1 MKYLFIFFFLL
12 FTSHSFG
19 QVVMRDT
26 TIQWKH
32 FDYQLDQYYSLESY
46 STDEVVT
53 SSFEGIVLE
62 NKWVKVVL
70 IPEFGAR
77 IISYIYKPTGKE
89 QLYQNPIGV
98 PYNIGNGIFY
108 HDWLMVYGG
117 IFPTFPDPEHGKY
130 WNTPWDAQITNQ
142 SVDKVTVAM
151 SQLDTLNNPRHPGQY
166 SGITGISCRYIVS
179 LEANKPYFTVV
190 VELENDG
197 TADNYEYWTCITFA
211 PGSESGNTFTPAN
224 SEMIVPIEQYKMGWN
239 QGNWM
244 EGLDSVISTNGAYVM
259 EYDKLAHLS
268 NWEEMGIAYAY
279 PTLEDN
285 FYGVINHEN
294 EQGLFRLSSDQSKTP
309 GMKFWTWGNEQ
320 GLNADPNN
328 FYDDARP
335 YIELWSGVSNEF
347 FQKSHLG
354 ANEMVSWT
362 ETYLPTVGIADV
374 DYLSEDIAFTSALEG
389 TNLRTTAFYPLN
401 SATYEINISVDK
413 ATESLYSAIEEIVAS
428 PTKAFSIN
436 LDLNSFE
443 LDGALA
449 EIEVELLQNGELVH
463 VEFFNYKENIVA
475 NGAIQPIDPE
485 LFLRNQS
492 IHLVFE
498 SSQARQVAVYDAS
511 GKMLSNILP
520 FYQSVEIPY
529 SKSGLYILRVVEGNR
544 VWTKKLLIR

>member
-1 MKYLFIFFFLL
+1 
-12 FTSHSFG
+12 
-19 QVVMRDT
+19 
-26 TIQWKH
+26 
-32 FDYQLDQYYSLESY
+32 
-46 STDEVVT
+46 
-53 SSFEGIVLE
+53 
-62 NKWVKVVL
+62 
-70 IPEFGAR
+70 
-77 IISYIYKPTGKE
+77 
-89 QLYQNPIGV
+89 
-98 PYNIGNGIFY
+98 
-108 HDWLMVYGG
+108 
-117 IFPTFPDPEHGKY
+117 
-130 WNTPWDAQITNQ
+130 
-142 SVDKVTVAM
+142 
-151 SQLDTLNNPRHPGQY
+151 
-166 SGITGISCRYIVS
+166 
-179 LEANKPYFTVV
+179 
-190 VELENDG
+190 
-197 TADNYEYWTCITFA
+197 
-211 PGSESGNTFTPAN
+211 
-224 SEMIVPIEQYKMGWN
+224 
-239 QGNWM
+239 
-244 EGLDSVISTNGAYVM
+244 
-259 EYDKLAHLS
+259 
-268 NWEEMGIAYAY
+268 
-279 PTLEDN
+279 
-285 FYGVINHEN
+285 
-294 EQGLFRLSSDQSKTP
+294 
-309 GMKFWTWGNEQ
+309 MKFWTWGNEQ